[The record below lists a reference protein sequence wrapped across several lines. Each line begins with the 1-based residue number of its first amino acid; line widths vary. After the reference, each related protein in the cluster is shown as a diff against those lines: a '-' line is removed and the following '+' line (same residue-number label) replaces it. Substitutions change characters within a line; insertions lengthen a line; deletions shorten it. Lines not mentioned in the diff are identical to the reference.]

1 MTVLVENKCIL
12 QYARSLVSCKLWH
25 HVEVRLHH
33 QSFGVLCQ
41 LPLVDRLWAVDEQPT
56 TNLTRGFSFC
66 FVFLPGHSWSCYN
79 LVFLLFVWVFHPD
92 FHILIEW
99 VFVCFDFWPR
109 TLLVLAKGGW
119 NIFSGSDPPQM
130 ENPYFF
136 GALGGVVKTLVGI
149 ILISS
154 KRTSASSSGIP
165 DLGLAEQAQTV
176 SDFEYFL

>member
-66 FVFLPGHSWSCYN
+66 FVF
-79 LVFLLFVWVFHPD
+79 FT
-92 FHILIEW
+92 
-99 VFVCFDFWPR
+99 R
-109 TLLVLAKGGW
+109 TLLILLQFS
-119 NIFSGSDPPQM
+119 IFAFCLGFSPGLSHPNRVSFCLFWFLTPDTLGTSKRGL
-130 ENPYFF
+130 EYFF
-136 GALGGVVKTLVGI
+136 GVRSPSDGKPLFFRRAGGGSENPGWNYTDLQQKN
-149 ILISS
+149 
-154 KRTSASSSGIP
+154 KRE
-165 DLGLAEQAQTV
+165 L
-176 SDFEYFL
+176 